1 MVKFFSKIEIA
12 GFALA
17 EHPTYGVIKTCD
29 SNMGKSK
36 RQFIVD
42 KFHNINYGGKR
53 WKKFEITF

>member
-17 EHPTYGVIKTCD
+17 EHPTYGVIKTCP

-36 RQFIVD
+36 RQYIVD

-53 WKKFEITF
+53 